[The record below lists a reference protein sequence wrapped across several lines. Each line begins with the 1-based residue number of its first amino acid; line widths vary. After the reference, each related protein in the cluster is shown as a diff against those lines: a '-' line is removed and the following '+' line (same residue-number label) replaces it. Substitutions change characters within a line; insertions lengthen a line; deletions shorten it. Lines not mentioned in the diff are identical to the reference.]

1 MTMSQFNLFVSKA
14 MRWSQLTYLTPN
26 LNLHVQCGYFVI
38 RHSTAHTARVQ
49 LDRQR
54 DRQKTRR
61 TTLSI
66 FAHMIIPM
74 FGRNPSSSHRYDP
87 LPAAESG
94 DNKEEPAQQS
104 DEAAAL
110 PRRRFPLFWTLY
122 FVFMHCVILLL
133 LLGLLLLLWST
144 SRGQKGQNAYS
155 LLASELRELRHKKLS
170 RCAIL
175 NDTAFA
181 RDSTR
186 YLETV
191 FSPSGFSDSSQQ
203 PSAYYGEP
211 TPEKDRLWKSL
222 YDGIY
227 TFRRVEMIQADCRIA
242 VGMVVITKEEY
253 EQLDV
258 ETTTLVGDEDHYLVT
273 LEVFHQLHC
282 LVRTHSL
289 FREACFL
296 LTFC

>member
-1 MTMSQFNLFVSKA
+1 
-14 MRWSQLTYLTPN
+14 
-26 LNLHVQCGYFVI
+26 
-38 RHSTAHTARVQ
+38 
-49 LDRQR
+49 
-54 DRQKTRR
+54 
-61 TTLSI
+61 
-66 FAHMIIPM
+66 M

-155 LLASELRELRHKKLS
+155 LLASELP
-170 RCAIL
+170 
-175 NDTAFA
+175 FA

-222 YDGIY
+222 YD
-227 TFRRVEMIQADCRIA
+227 

-282 LVRTHSL
+282 LDYLRNTIYPLLSGAKTHHPDESEWVKKTHIDHCIDYL
-289 FREACFL
+289 RQVLQCHGD
-296 LTFC
+296 LTPITLETIPGVPVLPPPNPAPYKPNFSIRHTCRDFDAVYDFALKRNSSGYKVA